1 MANPRFE
8 RALRMLRSPDPEA
21 GERGF
26 DFLREH
32 ADAFVGDLMAAFE
45 TEADQGLRCLLLEL
59 VAEARSA
66 AALPVLAGQL
76 DSEDDDLR
84 LWAVRGLEML
94 DSREANRLLE
104 QAEADGQLL

>member
-8 RALRMLRSPDPEA
+8 RALELLRSRDPES

-32 ADAFVGDLMAAFE
+32 ADTFVDDLTAAFE
-45 TEADQGLRCLLLEL
+45 AEPDQRLRCLLLEL
-59 VAEARSA
+59 IAEARSA
-66 AALPVLAGQL
+66 EALPVLARQL

-94 DSREANRLLE
+94 DTREANRLLE
-104 QAEADGQLL
+104 EAEAQGRLL